1 MTQPETGDARVVAGA
16 DEIARAVTRIAHQIL
31 EANRGAEN
39 LLLLG
44 IPSRGVP
51 LARRLAAVMA
61 ASEGREVPVGQ
72 LDITMY
78 RDDLRRN
85 PTRAVGRTAI
95 PGGSVDGVNVVLVDD
110 VLYSGRTVAAALDAL
125 KDLGRPATIKLA
137 VLVDRGRREFP
148 IQADVVGR
156 TLPTGHDERVSVR
169 LVETD
174 GEDRVT
180 VSKKDR
186 P

>member
-1 MTQPETGDARVVAGA
+1 MTQPDTRDAHVVAGA

-51 LARRLAAVMA
+51 LAKRLGAVMA
-61 ASEGREVPVGQ
+61 DVEGREVPVGQ

-95 PGGSVDGVNVVLVDD
+95 PGGSVDGVHVVLVDD
-110 VLYSGRTVAAALDAL
+110 VLSTGRTVAAALDAL

-137 VLVDRGRREFP
+137 VLVDRGRREVP

-156 TLPTGHDERVSVR
+156 SLPTAQDERVSVR

-174 GEDRVT
+174 GEDSVS